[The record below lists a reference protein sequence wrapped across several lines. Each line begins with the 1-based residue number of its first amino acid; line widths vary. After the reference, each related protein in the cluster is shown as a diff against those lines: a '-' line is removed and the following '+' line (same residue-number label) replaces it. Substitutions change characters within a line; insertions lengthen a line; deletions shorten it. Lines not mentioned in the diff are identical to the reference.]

1 MSIGLLSNIGG
12 SVAGS
17 SLAQV
22 RGSDTDRAQQEQ
34 GARELRAQGDEKAE
48 LASGVGQTDGDEHQT
63 AERDADGRQLW
74 QLRRRGVPAQRGD
87 EPQADGGTQ
96 GENRVKDPT
105 GQSGNM
111 LDLSG

>member
-22 RGSDTDRAQQEQ
+22 RGADVDRAQQEH
-34 GARELRAQGDEKAE
+34 GARELKAQGDEKAE
-48 LASGVGQTDGDEHQT
+48 LAAGVGQTDGDEHQT
-63 AERDADGRQLW
+63 ADRDADGRQVW
-74 QLRRRGVPAQRGD
+74 QLRRGAPAQRRGEQEQD
-87 EPQADGGTQ
+87 VNPP
-96 GENRVKDPT
+96 ENRVKDPT

>member
-12 SVAGS
+12 SVAGT

-22 RGSDTDRAQQEQ
+22 RGSDVDRSQQDQ
-34 GARELRAQGDEKAE
+34 STSQLRAQGAEKAE
-48 LASGVGQTDGDEHQT
+48 LAAGVGQTDGDDHQT
-63 AERDADGRQLW
+63 ADRDADGRQVW
-74 QLRRRGVPAQRGD
+74 QLRRGAPAPQNGQPED
-87 EPQADGGTQ
+87 EAGPPEG
-96 GENRVKDPT
+96 RVKDPT